1 VHSTAV
7 AISDI
12 QIVPDGAGNCHGR
25 SNKST
30 GGSMR
35 SVAAES
41 WPVAAVSAVEPLNRR
56 PW

>member
-41 WPVAAVSAVEPLNRR
+41 WPVAAVSAVKPLNRR